1 VRELHCAICQA
12 LMPFEVLPTEDESA
26 EEFPELLCTGCGT
39 AVVVAPF
46 TLRVWLPNRGAGV
59 APQQRRAA

>member
-1 VRELHCAICQA
+1 MRELRCVICEA
-12 LMPFEVLPTEDESA
+12 DMPFEAVPADGETGD
-26 EEFPELLCTGCGT
+26 EFPELLCTGCGT

-46 TLRVWLPNRGAGV
+46 TLRVWMRHRGNAV